1 MTTDYNIIRAITDC
15 VYVIYDDANT
25 TYTQYNISDMAT
37 ADVSFDWIKDA
48 KNRHFTIK
56 IKLLEVMRL
65 RSFFFFPDWCNTFFF
80 SRNC

>member
-1 MTTDYNIIRAITDC
+1 MCN
-15 VYVIYDDANT
+15 VIYDDAN

-56 IKLLEVMRL
+56 IKHLEAMRL
-65 RSFFFFPDWCNTFFF
+65 RSFFFYRIGVILFFF
-80 SRNC
+80 PEIFKSTFLTF